1 MRLVEPVLVTVF
13 ESEIPILLV
22 TGSLLLEILLSH
34 HVQRRGRG
42 QLCVAW
48 RLLSRFL
55 ANPIRLTFFRC
66 AAMLWAMRVEGRHTP
81 HDKRDHCHHH
91 KKPHRF
97 KFPGHKLGLPN
108 HTRFLRARPILKP
121 LRPEIGLS
129 PDLRCE
135 KQSLTV
141 FRLDGRR

>member
-22 TGSLLLEILLSH
+22 TRSLLIEILLSH

-55 ANPIRLTFFRC
+55 ANPICLTFLRC
-66 AAMLWAMRVEGRHTP
+66 SAVLCAMRVEGRHTT
-81 HDKRDHCHHH
+81 HDKRGRCHHY

-97 KFPGHKLGLPN
+97 KFPG
-108 HTRFLRARPILKP
+108 T
-121 LRPEIGLS
+121 
-129 PDLRCE
+129 
-135 KQSLTV
+135 
-141 FRLDGRR
+141 

>member
-1 MRLVEPVLVTVF
+1 MHLVEPVLVTVF

-22 TGSLLLEILLSH
+22 TRSLLLEIFLSH

-66 AAMLWAMRVEGRHTP
+66 ASVLCAMRVERGHTA
-81 HDKRDHCHHH
+81 HDTRGDCHNH

-97 KFPGHKLGLPN
+97 KFPGHKFGLAN
-108 HTRFLRARPILKP
+108 HTRFLRARPISWRHYAPKLGSVP
-121 LRPEIGLS
+121 
-129 PDLRCE
+129 
-135 KQSLTV
+135 T
-141 FRLDGRR
+141 